1 MKEARI
7 PFAGFY
13 GTMWDDELD
22 CEEEQLAESLAE
34 DYDLSVSDVADKL
47 FYHMD
52 YQEVYKRI
60 AAAYVLRF
68 QDFINEGLG
77 LDIKLVYNDMTSP
90 REYNFETDK
99 IYVGISYPDAVRLA
113 RRVGRDALREA
124 AKAMFTSRSGFIS
137 FYPNDPARWGRLAGW
152 DQNHLYALFTAAVE
166 KIGDEDA
173 GWDILDD
180 VRKRGVF
187 SAALDAGLDYSALTA
202 ELSAMPGAKKPS
214 YLCTED

>member
-22 CEEEQLAESLAE
+22 REEEQLAESLAE
-34 DYDLSVSDVADKL
+34 DYGLSASDVADKL

-52 YQEVYKRI
+52 YREAYKHI
-60 AAAYVLRF
+60 AAAYVPQF
-68 QDFINEGLG
+68 QDFINKGLD
-77 LDIKLVYNDMTSP
+77 LDIKLAFNDMTSP

-113 RRVGRDALREA
+113 RRVGRDALRAA
-124 AKAMFTSRSGFIS
+124 AKAMFTSRDGFIS

-187 SAALDAGLDYSALTA
+187 SSALDAGLDYDALTA
-202 ELSAMPGAKKPS
+202 ELSAMPGAKKPAHL
-214 YLCTED
+214 YTED

>member
-22 CEEEQLAESLAE
+22 CEEERLAESLAE

-52 YQEVYKRI
+52 YREAYEHI
-60 AAAYVLRF
+60 AAAYVPRF

-113 RRVGRDALREA
+113 RRVGRDALRAA
-124 AKAMFTSRSGFIS
+124 AKAMFTSRDGFIS

-173 GWDILDD
+173 GWDMLTDMQE
-180 VRKRGVF
+180 RGVF
-187 SAALDAGLDYSALTA
+187 NSALDAGLNYDALTA
-202 ELSAMPGAKKPS
+202 ELSSLPGAKKPS